1 MKLWIFTEGDQLR
14 GLGHLSRCAS
24 YAAAWEK
31 LGGEV
36 LDPLFQVR

>member
-24 YAAAWEK
+24 YAAAWEN
-31 LGGEV
+31 LGDQV
-36 LDPLFQVR
+36 LKPLFRVR